1 MGTELTFSQALTNS
15 LIETK
20 DALPKDFNMTRFVQ
34 NSIALLNENTTLQ
47 NYAKEYGTAQ
57 IKVGML
63 RAAYLGLDFM
73 SKEAYLIP
81 YKSQLNFMLD
91 YRGSVKLCKKYSM
104 RPIKDIY
111 AKVVRE
117 DDFFEEEIIHGEATI
132 NFKPKAFNNK
142 PIIGAFAVCL
152 FADGGMLYD
161 VMNLEEIE
169 MARSK
174 SKAGNTMAWKD
185 FRAEMVKKTV
195 LHRLCKHIEIDF
207 ETPQQRQFFDDDMSI
222 ETEPI
227 NQVKN
232 KVANEQATVDFIDA
246 EATEVNV

>member
-1 MGTELTFSQALTNS
+1 MGTELTFSQTLTNS

-34 NSIALLNENTTLQ
+34 NSLALLNENPTLQ
-47 NYAKEYGTAQ
+47 SYAKEYGTTQ
-57 IKVGML
+57 IKLGML

-73 SKEAYLIP
+73 NKEAHLIP
-81 YKSQLNFMLD
+81 YKNQLNFMLD

-117 DDFFEEEIIHGEATI
+117 DDSFEEEIIHGEATI
-132 NFKPKAFNNK
+132 NFKPKAFNTK

-152 FADGGMLYD
+152 FSDGGMLYD

-174 SKAGNTMAWKD
+174 SKAGNAMAWKD
-185 FRAEMVKKTV
+185 FRSQMVIKTV
-195 LHRLCKHIEIDF
+195 LHRLCKHIDIDF
-207 ETPQQRQFFDDDMSI
+207 ETPQQRQFFDEDMSI
-222 ETEPI
+222 ETDPI
-227 NQVKN
+227 KQMQN
-232 KVANEQATVDFIDA
+232 KVSNEANSVVFEDD
-246 EATEVNV
+246 ATEVQND